1 MITAETVD
9 RVLRFDSGGIP
20 VLSVYVV
27 VDEGPGSRSA
37 VRTRLSSLMH
47 DIRPLTEDRSLGH
60 EARLSL
66 RNDIN
71 RIEDTVRDD
80 FVVPGTLVTFACSA
94 AGLFEELRL
103 PRTVRDRVVVDLTPW
118 VRPMVAVLD
127 EYHRACVAAV
137 DRATAQLWELY
148 LGEMHPVGNV
158 RARTLR
164 KPDFAG
170 WHGLVE
176 HRVRNKADT
185 LTRRHFHQVA
195 TVLDEL
201 FRAEGYEL
209 LIVGGHQE
217 DVPGFLEFLPKAIRP
232 KVAGTF
238 DIDDATG
245 REAEIR
251 RTAEGIVD
259 RYEREEE
266 RRLVAEVMERV
277 AVGDAAAAGL
287 DQCLWAGSAA
297 AVQLL
302 LVQDGATAPGVVCDE
317 SGWLATA
324 GEACP
329 LCGMRTRR
337 TPDVIDELVEAVM
350 AAGGSIEHV
359 LADTTLKQ
367 HMVAASLRFP
377 LPPVPG
383 AGAGAG

>member
-1 MITAETVD
+1 
-9 RVLRFDSGGIP
+9 
-20 VLSVYVV
+20 
-27 VDEGPGSRSA
+27 
-37 VRTRLSSLMH
+37 
-47 DIRPLTEDRSLGH
+47 
-60 EARLSL
+60 L

-103 PRTVRDRVVVDLTPW
+103 PRTVSDRVVVDLTPW

-127 EYHRACVAAV
+127 EYHRTCVAAV
-137 DRATAQLWELY
+137 DRATARLWELY

-195 TVLDEL
+195 TVLDDL

-238 DIDDATG
+238 DIDEATG

-259 RYEREEE
+259 RPVWTNACGPAPRPPSSSYWCR
-266 RRLVAEVMERV
+266 
-277 AVGDAAAAGL
+277 
-287 DQCLWAGSAA
+287 
-297 AVQLL
+297 
-302 LVQDGATAPGVVCDE
+302 TAPPRREWSATSPG
-317 SGWLATA
+317 GWRLRGRPARCA
-324 GEACP
+324 ACGRDGHP
-329 LCGMRTRR
+329 T
-337 TPDVIDELVEAVM
+337 
-350 AAGGSIEHV
+350 
-359 LADTTLKQ
+359 
-367 HMVAASLRFP
+367 
-377 LPPVPG
+377 
-383 AGAGAG
+383 